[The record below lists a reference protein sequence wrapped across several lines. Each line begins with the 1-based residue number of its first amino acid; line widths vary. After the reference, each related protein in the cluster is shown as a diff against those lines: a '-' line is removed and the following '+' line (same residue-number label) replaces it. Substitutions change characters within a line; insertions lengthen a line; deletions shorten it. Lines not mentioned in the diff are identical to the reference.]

1 MSLSME
7 QIDEINTIQ
16 ACLTAISDLMAPS
29 TDLHAVDR
37 DSAAV
42 LLGYFA
48 DKLKSAMASPMP
60 LFATDQGNEVG
71 ICKH

>member
-7 QIDEINTIQ
+7 QIDEINTIND
-16 ACLTAISDLMAPS
+16 CLTAISDLMAPA

-37 DSAAV
+37 NSAAV
-42 LLGYFA
+42 LLSYFA
-48 DKLKSAMASPMP
+48 EQLKAVMAAPMP
-60 LFATDQGNEVG
+60 LFATDQGNEAG

>member
-1 MSLSME
+1 ME

-48 DKLKSAMASPMP
+48 EKLKTVMAAPIP
-60 LFATDQGNEVG
+60 LLATAQESKAG

>member
-16 ACLTAISDLMAPS
+16 ACLEAISDLMEPA

-37 DSAAV
+37 GSAAV

-48 DKLKSAMASPMP
+48 EKLKTAMAAPRP
-60 LFATDQGNEVG
+60 LFATDQGNEAV